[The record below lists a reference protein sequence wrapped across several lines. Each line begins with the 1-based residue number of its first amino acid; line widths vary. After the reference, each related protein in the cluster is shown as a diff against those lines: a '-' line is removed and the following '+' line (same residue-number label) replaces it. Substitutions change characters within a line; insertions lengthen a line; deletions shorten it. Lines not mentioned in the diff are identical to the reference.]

1 MSEDKEVF
9 LSRSSFSKMIEE
21 YVLEKESSYIDA
33 ALDLCDKMSI
43 DHYDV
48 HKYVNPVVKG
58 KIEAEAMKLNLLP
71 KTAEEL
77 SFE

>member
-9 LSRSSFSKMIEE
+9 LSKSSFSKMIEE
-21 YVLEKESSYIDA
+21 YVVEKQSSYIDA
-33 ALDLCDKMSI
+33 ALDLCDKMNI

-71 KTAEEL
+71 KTAEL

>member
-1 MSEDKEVF
+1 
-9 LSRSSFSKMIEE
+9 
-21 YVLEKESSYIDA
+21 
-33 ALDLCDKMSI
+33 LDLCDKMNI

-71 KTAEEL
+71 KTAEL